1 MELDSDLLGFLSKL
15 FCNLIAYEP
24 QNPTK
29 WYREPSSSIPL
40 NSLHVF
46 FDIYMIY
53 D

>member
-29 WYREPSSSIPL
+29 WYRAIKFDSIKL
-40 NSLHVF
+40 IACFL
-46 FDIYMIY
+46 DIYMIY